1 MGVLSRFNQSLER
14 FEIFN
19 DKGRYPTVRATLYF
33 LLIPLMIISLMES
46 FYDVMYLTL
55 LCILIGY
62 KDIRGYVVLKQF
74 KFIQLLRISVILYF
88 VSAFFSLVVVKIMSY
103 FGIDDP
109 QGIRDSVLSNEEYYR
124 ALLKLPFIA
133 IGEEFLKFLIFIS
146 FFILLSQF
154 SKYTKLIIAVIL
166 ASFVFGHL
174 HIIGYELTAGLPLMI
189 GAIPGFIFMIYYRS
203 LLPLIIE
210 HFIFDF
216 LSFTIHSQYVLVTYL
231 VFIALVI
238 FLFTSKPKEKVKYVS
253 N

>member
-14 FEIFN
+14 FEVFSG
-19 DKGRYPTVRATLYF
+19 KGRYPAVKATIYF
-33 LLIPLMIISLMES
+33 LLIPLVIISLMES
-46 FYDVMYLTL
+46 FYQALYLTL
-55 LCILIGY
+55 MCILIGY
-62 KDIRGYVVLKQF
+62 QDIRGYVVFNQF
-74 KFIQLLRISVILYF
+74 KFVQLVRISVILLI
-88 VSAFFSLVVVKIMSY
+88 VSAVFSIIVLRIMSY

-109 QGIRDSVLSNEEYYR
+109 QGIRDSVLSNEEYYI
-124 ALLKLPFIA
+124 ALVELPFIA
-133 IGEEFLKFLIFIS
+133 IGEEFFKFLIFIS

-154 SKYTKLIIAVIL
+154 SKYTKLIIAVLL

-174 HIIGYELTAGLPLMI
+174 HIIGYELTVGLPLMI

-216 LSFTIHSQYVLVTYL
+216 LSFTIHSQYEYVTYL
-231 VFIALVI
+231 LIIALVI
-238 FLFTSKPKEKVKYVS
+238 FLFMSKPKEQVKYVS